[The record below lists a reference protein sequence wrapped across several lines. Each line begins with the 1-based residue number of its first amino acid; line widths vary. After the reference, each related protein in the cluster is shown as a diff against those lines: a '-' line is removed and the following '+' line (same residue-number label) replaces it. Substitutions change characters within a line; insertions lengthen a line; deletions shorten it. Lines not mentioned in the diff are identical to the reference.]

1 MPETLFCPIRKVW
14 VSSLP
19 EERVRQAL
27 IQEMTLRLG
36 YPLENFVLEKSLN
49 QLPHL
54 KGKAHLPKR
63 RIDLIVFGKNL
74 HSQYPLY
81 PLLLVECK
89 SIPLT
94 SKTLRQIV
102 GYNQFAG
109 AYFIAAVNQNSAY
122 FGWYNSSRQDYC
134 FQEGLLSYEHL
145 LKKAQIILIK

>member
-1 MPETLFCPIRKVW
+1 MPESLFCPIRKVW
-14 VSSLP
+14 VASLP

-36 YPLENFVLEKSLN
+36 YPLENFALEKSLN

-54 KGKAHLPKR
+54 KGNAHLPKR
-63 RIDLIVFGKNL
+63 RTDLIVFGKGL
-74 HSQYPLY
+74 HSHYPLY

-109 AYFIAAVNQNSAY
+109 AYFIAAVNQHSAY
-122 FGWYNSSRQDYC
+122 FR
-134 FQEGLLSYEHL
+134 LV
-145 LKKAQIILIK
+145 